1 MGKSKGG
8 NIRRKSISFNMED
21 ERQALAYQIINEKPR
36 NVAASFVTDAILR
49 LEGAKLE
56 KIRQLLVSGN
66 TLGFV
71 QSSKVVTYDND
82 LDDKKTDIKIT
93 NKVETDSKTDYLD
106 NIDEE
111 IEDNSA
117 MREVRSK
124 NLNVMLGLRK

>member
-1 MGKSKGG
+1 
-8 NIRRKSISFNMED
+8 MED